1 MLVFFE
7 NPKLLIDEFNQ
18 MAAIAQKKAFIT
30 VGIEIQKEEIETIQ
44 NYLKEL
50 SELKSE
56 FVKKDLENEANLV
69 YCIENSLLAI
79 AYELQMLVH
88 LKEDKMSEAW
98 NNLVRAQVIYGT
110 VISNSPFQSEEN
122 DNYLNRLEQ
131 YEKLL
136 FPNLYFQSVGGI
148 IKESHCSICN
158 QKSGKCDHIKGKL
171 YKGELCTRVITD
183 IQLEEVSLVENP
195 ANKHCRVLSIEQN
208 GKVIDIVT
216 LREIIK

>member
-1 MLVFFE
+1 MLVFIE

-30 VGIEIQKEEIETIQ
+30 IGIEIQKEEIETIQ

-56 FVKKDLENEANLV
+56 FVKRNLENEANLV

-79 AYELQMLVH
+79 DYELQMLVH
-88 LKEDKMSEAW
+88 LKEDKMAEAW
-98 NNLVRAQVIYGT
+98 DNLVRAQVIYGT

-122 DNYLNRLEQ
+122 ENYLNRLER

-183 IQLEEVSLVENP
+183 IELEEVSLVENP
-195 ANKHCRVLSIEQN
+195 ANKHCRVISIEQN
-208 GKVIDIVT
+208 GKAIDILT
-216 LREIIK
+216 LREINK